1 MKDCCQFWYAR
12 VILMTLIICSNTDGC
27 YAFPPKPRKQG
38 GMTNR
43 PAKFPFDS
51 RGNAQTFYRR
61 HVNDIDDH
69 TTAVSAASKSYSS
82 SESSSSS
89 PIIPSPARFYSP
101 DNITQLHQQNP
112 PRRRRPHPHT
122 HSSASSSLSLRQSSI
137 PVEFDRSRSAWEQGK
152 DIIGVDPTSR
162 VSTIV
167 DSAWYAVSKKFEVLT
182 PLSARGSSQQ
192 RRRRRLL
199 LLNRR
204 RTFARSSTAVPFV
217 EPPSTTTVAPTTTTK
232 KTDTKTEKKKDD
244 KLSKMDVAMFVTYFC
259 NIAVVTL
266 SVVTVPAMA
275 IEHNL
280 TPHATAAFCAGVAS
294 LAPLGGVVGKL
305 VNGFVC
311 QHLGGQRASWIYLLA
326 LSALSLSMSFSRSLA
341 PVGLCLI
348 GFEFLSSIQWTS
360 VCHVLDQNYRTK
372 PQQMAKG
379 IALLSLSSTFGALAA
394 KTVGAGLLQAT
405 NWRTVSRFGSLA
417 ALAGASAMYLGG
429 GKYQKPVV
437 QKQDNALSVAG
448 GQQKQS
454 PLSSLKMILKNPV
467 FWMIGIGHSLGY
479 LARGSDRL
487 LGPFLQEA
495 GGISSKSMSN
505 IIHYA

>member
-1 MKDCCQFWYAR
+1 MQDYSCQFWYAR
-12 VILMTLIICSNTDGC
+12 LILVTLIICSNTEGC
-27 YAFPPKPRKQG
+27 FAFPPKPRTQG
-38 GMTNR
+38 GKVNR
-43 PAKFPFDS
+43 PAKVPFDT
-51 RGNAQTFYRR
+51 RGNTQTFHRR
-61 HVNDIDDH
+61 HVTDTDDH
-69 TTAVSAASKSYSS
+69 STAVSASKSYSS

-89 PIIPSPARFYSP
+89 PIIPSPVRYYSP
-101 DNITQLHQQNP
+101 DNNTRLHQHNP
-112 PRRRRPHPHT
+112 SRRRQHPQH
-122 HSSASSSLSLRQSSI
+122 SASSSSSSSLRQSSI
-137 PVEFDRSRSAWEQGK
+137 PLEFDRSTWEQGK
-152 DIIGVDPTSR
+152 DIIGADPTSR
-162 VSTIV
+162 VSTVV
-167 DSAWYAVSKKFEVLT
+167 DSAWFAVSKKLEVLT
-182 PLSARGSSQQ
+182 PLSARTTLQ

-204 RTFARSSTAVPFV
+204 RTFARASPSVPFV
-217 EPPSTTTVAPTTTTK
+217 EPTK
-232 KTDTKTEKKKDD
+232 KTNTNSVPFVEPTKKTNTKKIEKMDE

-280 TPHATAAFCAGVAS
+280 TPRATAAFCAGVAS

-311 QHLGGQRASWIYLLA
+311 QHLGGQRSSWIYLLA

-372 PQQMAKG
+372 PQKMAKG
-379 IALLSLSSTFGALAA
+379 IALLSLSSTIGALVA
-394 KTVGAGLLQAT
+394 KTVGAGMLQAT
-405 NWRTVSRFGSLA
+405 NWRTVSRLGSLV
-417 ALAGASAMYLGG
+417 ALLGASTMYLGG
-429 GKYQKPVV
+429 GKYQKPVAL
-437 QKQDNALSVAG
+437 KKDNVLSVIG

-454 PLSSLKMILKNPV
+454 PFSSLTTIMKSPV

-487 LGPFLQEA
+487 LGPFLQQA
-495 GGISSKSMSN
+495 GGISGKFT
-505 IIHYA
+505 YPVCYV

>member
-1 MKDCCQFWYAR
+1 MKDYSCQFWYAR
-12 VILMTLIICSNTDGC
+12 IMLMTLIICSNTEGC

-38 GMTNR
+38 GMVNR
-43 PAKFPFDS
+43 PAKVPFDT
-51 RGNAQTFYRR
+51 RGNKLTFHRR
-61 HVNDIDDH
+61 HVTDTDDH
-69 TTAVSAASKSYSS
+69 TTAVSASKSYSS

-101 DNITQLHQQNP
+101 DNNTQLHQQNP
-112 PRRRRPHPHT
+112 SRRRQHPQH
-122 HSSASSSLSLRQSSI
+122 SASSSSSSSSSSLRQSSI
-137 PVEFDRSRSAWEQGK
+137 PVEFDRSAWEQGK
-152 DIIGVDPTSR
+152 DIIGADPPSR

-167 DSAWYAVSKKFEVLT
+167 DSAWSAVSKKLEVLT
-182 PLSARGSSQQ
+182 PLSARTISQQ
-192 RRRRRLL
+192 RRRRL

-204 RTFARSSTAVPFV
+204 RTFARASTAASFV
-217 EPPSTTTVAPTTTTK
+217 EPPTPTIPPTTTTK
-232 KTDTKTEKKKDD
+232 KTDTKKTEN

-394 KTVGAGLLQAT
+394 KTVGAGMLQAT
-405 NWRTVSRFGSLA
+405 NWRTVSRLGSLIS
-417 ALAGASAMYLGG
+417 LLGASAMYLGG

-437 QKQDNALSVAG
+437 QKKDDVLGVTG

-454 PLSSLKMILKNPV
+454 PLSSLNIILKSPV

-487 LGPFLQEA
+487 LGPFLQQA
-495 GGISSKSMSN
+495 GGISSKFIYSVC
-505 IIHYA
+505 YV

>member
-1 MKDCCQFWYAR
+1 MKDYSCQFWYAR
-12 VILMTLIICSNTDGC
+12 VILVTLIICSNTEGC
-27 YAFPPKPRKQG
+27 YAFPPKPRTHG
-38 GMTNR
+38 GRVNR
-43 PAKFPFDS
+43 PAKVPFDT
-51 RGNAQTFYRR
+51 RGNTQTFHRR
-61 HVNDIDDH
+61 HVTDTDDH
-69 TTAVSAASKSYSS
+69 TTAVSASKSYSS
-82 SESSSSS
+82 SESSTSS

-101 DNITQLHQQNP
+101 YNDTRLHQQNP
-112 PRRRRPHPHT
+112 SRRRQHPQH
-122 HSSASSSLSLRQSSI
+122 SASSSSSSSLRQSSI
-137 PVEFDRSRSAWEQGK
+137 PVELDLSAWEQGR
-152 DIIGVDPTSR
+152 DIIGADPTSR
-162 VSTIV
+162 VSTAV
-167 DSAWYAVSKKFEVLT
+167 DSAWSAVSKKLEVLT
-182 PLSARGSSQQ
+182 PLSARTILQQ
-192 RRRRRLL
+192 RRRRLL

-204 RTFARSSTAVPFV
+204 RTFARASTSVPFV
-217 EPPSTTTVAPTTTTK
+217 EPPSPAIAPTTTTK
-232 KTDTKTEKKKDD
+232 KTNTKKIEKKDE

-394 KTVGAGLLQAT
+394 KTVGAGMLQAT
-405 NWRTVSRFGSLA
+405 NWRTVSRLGSLVS
-417 ALAGASAMYLGG
+417 LLGATAMYLGG

-437 QKQDNALSVAG
+437 QKNDNVLSVTG

-454 PLSSLKMILKNPV
+454 PLSSLNKILKSPV

-487 LGPFLQEA
+487 LGPFLQQA
-495 GGISSKSMSN
+495 GGISGKFIYSVC
-505 IIHYA
+505 YVG